1 MVMSLPSLRSATIN
15 TAIFSSKHS
24 IDLQPPDSKPHR
36 IAIVTETYPPE
47 VNGVALT
54 LSHFVCGLRE
64 RGREVS
70 LIRPRQ
76 RGEELRREVEPA
88 AILVRGLP
96 LPIYRDVR
104 IGLPSGKILRRCW
117 TRRRP
122 DIAYVATEG
131 PLGWSA
137 LRVAR
142 DLGIPVLSGFH
153 TNFHSYLDH
162 YHAGWLRFVVLHYL
176 RSFHEQGSG
185 TVVPNPELQR
195 QLHQLGFKNVTVVGR
210 GVDANM
216 FHPRR
221 RSAAVRRAW
230 GVSDGQR
237 VALYVGRL
245 APEKNFDLAAEAYHA
260 MRLADSA
267 MRFAVVGDGPLRASL
282 KKKYSDAIFC
292 GVRTG
297 ESLAEHYASAD
308 IFLFP
313 SLTETFGN
321 VTLEA
326 MASGLAVVAFDYAA
340 AQNHIVDGKSG
351 MLAPYGDSQSFVQA
365 AVKVA
370 GAREMLA
377 EVRLRARAHAATLD
391 WRSVVDKFLTLL
403 RRAMNTDAHVLT
415 AAESA
420 VEAPVL
426 TARWHRRI
434 EGGRT

>member
-1 MVMSLPSLRSATIN
+1 MVMSVPSLRS
-15 TAIFSSKHS
+15 TAINPAVFPSRYSA
-24 IDLQPPDSKPHR
+24 DLQAPDRKPHR

-54 LSHFVCGLRE
+54 LSHLVRGLRE
-64 RGREVS
+64 RGHDVA

-76 RGEELRREVEPA
+76 PGEGSGRKAEPA
-88 AILVRGLP
+88 ATLVRGLP

-104 IGLPSGKILRRCW
+104 VGLPSRQILRRSW
-117 TRRRP
+117 TDRRP
-122 DIAYVATEG
+122 DVAYVATEG

-162 YHAGWLRFVVLHYL
+162 YHAGWMRFLVLHYL
-176 RSFHEQGSG
+176 RSFHGQASG
-185 TVVPNPELQR
+185 TVVPNAELRR
-195 QLHQLGFKNVTVVGR
+195 QLHRLGFKNVEILGR
-210 GVDANM
+210 GVDATM
-216 FHPRR
+216 FHPGR
-221 RSAAVRRAW
+221 RSAALRRTW
-230 GVSDGQR
+230 GASDGAP

-245 APEKNFDLAAEAYHA
+245 AREKNFDLAAEAYYA
-260 MRLADSA
+260 LKLSDSS
-267 MRFAVVGDGPLRASL
+267 MRFAVVGNGPLQASL
-282 KKKYSDAIFC
+282 EKKYSDVIFC
-292 GVRTG
+292 GMRTG

-340 AQNHIVDGKSG
+340 AQNHIVDGESG
-351 MLAPYGDSQSFVQA
+351 ILAPYGDSRSFVQA
-365 AVKVA
+365 AVNVA

-377 EVRLRARAHAATLD
+377 AVRLRARAHAATLD
-391 WRSVVDKFLTLL
+391 WQWVVEKFLTLL
-403 RRAMNTDAHVLT
+403 RKAMDTEARVLT
-415 AAESA
+415 APTTA
-420 VEAPVL
+420 VASPASHQAL
-426 TARWHRRI
+426 AQTD
-434 EGGRT
+434 